1 MVRIN
6 ASVYCRNVV
15 PWRIMS
21 ADTSA
26 SQVFDNVLRL
36 KLAIVCIS
44 MVYITIMAITA
55 RPHRVLGN
63 HIHDKK
69 LIIKELELINS

>member
-1 MVRIN
+1 MQFR
-6 ASVYCRNVV
+6 AALCL
-15 PWRIMS
+15 P
-21 ADTSA
+21 TLQG
-26 SQVFDNVLRL
+26 QVFDNVLRL

-44 MVYITIMAITA
+44 VVYITIMAITA
-55 RPHRVLGN
+55 RPRRVLGN